1 MTLLEIKKRI
11 ESAIESTHVEI
22 IDLGGGDHIRA
33 IVVSAAFAGKPLIR
47 QHKMV
52 LDLFREEIDSNEV
65 HALTVKTLTPE
76 QFAALG
82 E

>member
-1 MTLLEIKKRI
+1 MTLQQIKERI
-11 ESAIESTHVEI
+11 QTSFETTFVEI

-33 IVVSAAFAGKPLIR
+33 IVVSPLFKGRPLIQ

-52 LDLFREEIDSNEV
+52 LDLFRNEIDTNEV

-76 QFAALG
+76 AFASLG
-82 E
+82 